1 MSQRQGMGQRQGWLE
16 GFPEEIVVGGATPVV
31 LIRKAGFFALHGES
45 PPASRPVVL
54 EFAPERIAV
63 LSGAPPL
70 PLDPNQTVSPVY
82 AAAGSDALA
91 VPTGQLFVRLRQGLV
106 VADMRAELERTGCVI
121 ARELD
126 HAPEA
131 AWLRARSGSIAEAL
145 GCVAR
150 LRGLAEVANVEPQ
163 LLMQSVPR

>member
-1 MSQRQGMGQRQGWLE
+1 MSQRQGWWD
-16 GFPEEIVVGGATPVV
+16 GFPAEIVVGGSTPVV
-31 LIRKAGFFALHGES
+31 LAQKAGFFALHGE
-45 PPASRPVVL
+45 PPPVSTQVVL
-54 EFAPERIAV
+54 RFEPERIAV

-70 PLDPNQTVSPVY
+70 PLDPNQSVSPVY

-91 VPTGQLFVRLRQGLV
+91 VPTGQLFVRLRQG
-106 VADMRAELERTGCVI
+106 VAMAAFRAALEPTGCVI
-121 ARELD
+121 AMELD

-150 LRGLAEVANVEPQ
+150 LRGLAEVENVEAQ
-163 LLMQSVPR
+163 LLMQRVPR